1 MDSRNKSLI
10 LSSIKYNDSVNIV
23 TAYSLDGGRNSYVFY
38 RGKGNRQAVKHV
50 YVQPFSLVEMVVSQ
64 KKTGMLPRIKE
75 LFPVL
80 PMDGLLFNPLKTSIA
95 VFLAEMLSRV
105 LHDTERDPELF
116 SFLENSVR
124 VLNFIEKGV
133 ANFHLAFLIQLT
145 RFLGYYPNMEY
156 ADDMPR
162 YFDVENGFF
171 VSMPPMHP
179 YFLSQDE
186 SRFFVQLMR
195 MNYKNMHFFTF
206 SRHERRTVLQQIMRY
221 YQLHL
226 PDFKEPRS
234 LSVLQDLF
242 E

>member
-1 MDSRNKSLI
+1 MNDRNKSLI
-10 LSSIKYNDSVNIV
+10 LSSIKYNDSANIV
-23 TAYSLDGGRNSYVFY
+23 TAYSLVGGRNSYVFY

-50 YVQPFSLVEMVVSQ
+50 FVQPFSLVEIVVSQ
-64 KKTGMLPRIKE
+64 KKTGTLPRIKE
-75 LFPVL
+75 ILPVL

-105 LHDTERDPELF
+105 LHDTEHDPELF

-156 ADDMPR
+156 AVDVPC
-162 YFDVENGFF
+162 YFDVENGLF

-179 YFLSQDE
+179 YFLSQEE

-195 MNYKNMHFFTF
+195 MNYQNMHFFTF
-206 SRHERRTVLQQIMRY
+206 SRHERRTVLQQIIRY